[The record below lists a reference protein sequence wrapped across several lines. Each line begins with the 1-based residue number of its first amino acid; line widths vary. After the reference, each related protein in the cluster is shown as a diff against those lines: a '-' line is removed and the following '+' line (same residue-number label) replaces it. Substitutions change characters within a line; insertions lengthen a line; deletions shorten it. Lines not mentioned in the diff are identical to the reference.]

1 MNITSYLPDELVP
14 LIDRIAR
21 QRRVS
26 RSAVIREALEAYL
39 RREQPGAW
47 PESLREQDEN
57 RIDDPFA
64 EPKT

>member
-1 MNITSYLPDELVP
+1 
-14 LIDRIAR
+14 
-21 QRRVS
+21 
-26 RSAVIREALEAYL
+26 VIREALEAYL

-47 PESLREQDEN
+47 PEHVMAWPGDPLFPAFESLREQDEN